1 MPYNFNGNLWPD
13 NNEYFFRDA
22 KLIPIRQE
30 GPHCV
35 STSLAILTG
44 AEPNHF
50 QGIINT
56 QNPISWSDKLKE
68 WGMKLAYCPTD
79 ARKLRFYISE
89 WIELDDLFTL
99 SYYTAPDQNAILGDP
114 DKNGWVCSS
123 HVVVMHRDKIFDP
136 ARGTVVHAN
145 NHTCNDCHTKR
156 VFRVVSASYERG
168 L

>member
-1 MPYNFNGNLWPD
+1 MPYDFNSNLWPC
-13 NNEYFFRDA
+13 NNEKFFSDK
-22 KLIPIRQE
+22 KLIPICQE

-44 AEPNHF
+44 AEPDHF

-79 ARKLRFYISE
+79 ARKLRFYIPE
-89 WIELDDLFTL
+89 LIELDDLFTL
-99 SYYTAPDQNAILGDP
+99 SYYTTLNQNAILSDP
-114 DKNGWVCSS
+114 DNNGWICGS

-136 ARGTVVHAN
+136 AIGTVVHAN
-145 NHTCNDCHTKR
+145 DHPCNDYHTKH
-156 VFRVVSASYERG
+156 VFRVVPAHYERG